1 MGEPASYL
9 CSHTAGGCC
18 SHRGQLAGL
27 VVVSQTAG
35 VSSPGQLP
43 GLVGVGS
50 WGGVPGSQSRACEG
64 NRPLPLVGCVC
75 VGEGGLAGL

>member
-9 CSHTAGGCC
+9 NIHTAGDC
-18 SHRGQLAGL
+18 SHSQLLAGL
-27 VVVSQTAG
+27 VVVSQMAG

-50 WGGVPGSQSRACEG
+50 WGGVLGSQRLS
-64 NRPLPLVGCVC
+64 L
-75 VGEGGLAGL
+75 